1 MKIYIRNMVCN
12 RCIFAVRSEL
22 NKLGLHPL
30 DVSMGEVEFY
40 EDISKEQLNLINKS
54 LQLQGFELL
63 DNKNGKLI
71 EQIKKILI
79 QEIYYPE
86 ENNKRLKFSVLLSQ
100 KLNKDY
106 SALSNLFSELE
117 GMTIE
122 QYTILLKIE
131 RVKELLVYNEL
142 SLGQIADLMNY
153 SSISHLSS
161 QFKKM
166 TGLAP
171 SNFKALKENRR
182 KSLDD
187 VKTPK

>member
-1 MKIYIRNMVCN
+1 
-12 RCIFAVRSEL
+12 
-22 NKLGLHPL
+22 
-30 DVSMGEVEFY
+30 MGEVEFY
-40 EDISKEQLNLINKS
+40 EDISKEQLSLINKS

-63 DNKNGKLI
+63 DSKNGKLI

-86 ENNKRLKFSVLLSQ
+86 ENNKRLKFSVLLSE

-106 SALSNLFSELE
+106 STLSNLFSELE

-122 QYTILLKIE
+122 QYTILLRIE

-182 KSLDD
+182 KSLDN

>member
-22 NKLGLHPL
+22 NKLGLQPL

-40 EDISKEQLNLINKS
+40 EDISREQLNLINKS
-54 LQLQGFELL
+54 LQMQGFELL
-63 DNKNGKLI
+63 DNKNAKLI

-86 ENNKRLKFSVLLSQ
+86 ENNKKLKFSVLLSQ

-106 SALSNLFSELE
+106 STLSNLFSELE

-161 QFKKM
+161 QFKKV

>member
-12 RCIFAVRSEL
+12 RCILAVRSEL

-40 EDISKEQLNLINKS
+40 DDISKEQLSLINKA

-86 ENNKRLKFSVLLSQ
+86 ENNQKLKFSVLLSQ

-106 SALSNLFSELE
+106 STLSNLFSELE

-161 QFKKM
+161 QFKKV

-171 SNFKALKENRR
+171 SSFKA
-182 KSLDD
+182 
-187 VKTPK
+187 